1 MATIADVAS
10 HAGVSMSTVSYV
22 LSGKRPISEET
33 RQRVE
38 EAIRELG
45 YRPHAGARALAS
57 SDGGGADS
65 SEVAAASPR
74 RPRRSDAMFYSLLV
88 EVQVSGTANDM
99 AAPLTRSYDGQK
111 HSLPLNPSES
121 PGSVNV
127 PAVVAH
133 AVCCRLVM

>member
-1 MATIADVAS
+1 MTPAQNGRVRRQWRKPRRQLAS
-10 HAGVSMSTVSYV
+10 
-22 LSGKRPISEET
+22 R
-33 RQRVE
+33 
-38 EAIRELG
+38 
-45 YRPHAGARALAS
+45 ARALAS